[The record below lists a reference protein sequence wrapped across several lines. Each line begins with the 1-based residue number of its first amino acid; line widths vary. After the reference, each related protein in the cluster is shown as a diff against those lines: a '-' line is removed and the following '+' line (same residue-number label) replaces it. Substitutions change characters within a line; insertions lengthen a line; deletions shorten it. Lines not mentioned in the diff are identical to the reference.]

1 MIIFTKGVII
11 HTKLLFFQVRCITG
25 GMCLLKELREYQKLI
40 VDKVVSSDK
49 DLLVCL
55 PTGSGK
61 TFIAWSVIQSLN
73 KKGYTVVFVVPRLEL
88 IEQAINEFGE
98 VDVIWSDRTTLTG
111 KKCIVASKDSLRSQY
126 KSVLNDCVLIF
137 DEAHIS
143 LEQTFKLVQIIKP
156 LRVLGLTA
164 TPERM
169 DGKALLK
176 GSDSLHKFGVFD
188 ELIQEETVSSL
199 IKKGYLCP
207 LKYYTKPIDGIVDIK
222 PDEANGQELSDEQ
235 MTDIFD
241 TNQIWGD
248 LVKSYETYGIENGI
262 KRPALGFTNTI
273 AMGEKV
279 CQIFNDA
286 GYNFKIITGA
296 MSIKERKSLINQ
308 LKNREVDGLI
318 NAALLTYGFDCPS
331 VSYAFSCRHIKSRP
345 LWFQIVGRILR
356 NCEGKTD
363 AIFVDHGDSVSEF
376 EEPTCSL
383 PILDPCIIWKVN
395 GETKEERQRRKKSQK
410 KERDSLKIL
419 QDLDPLPCQM
429 VEVKPEDTW
438 ERMIKVLQRLKALN
452 DNLFEQNKVMRSNL
466 ENINSEKEK
475 LQNELKS
482 KKNRRF
488 IDSEKTFEFVRK
500 NYCFIRNDIYT
511 RMHNCTAWRDL
522 SKEEKSEQEHLMT
535 ITKLTE
541 MENKLPFLIDK
552 VQFDKS
558 MDYWKTHWSYRPKVW

>member
-1 MIIFTKGVII
+1 M
-11 HTKLLFFQVRCITG
+11 
-25 GMCLLKELREYQKLI
+25 KELREYQSQIVNKVIASEKDMLI
-40 VDKVVSSDK
+40 
-49 DLLVCL
+49 CL

-61 TFIAWSVIQSLN
+61 TFIAWSVIKALN
-73 KKGYTVVFVVPRLEL
+73 EEGLTVVFVVPRLEL
-88 IEQAINEFGE
+88 IEQAVNEFGD
-98 VDVIWSDRTTLTG
+98 VDVIWSDKTNLTG
-111 KKCIVASKDSLRSQY
+111 KKCVVASKDSLRSQY
-126 KSVLNDCVLIF
+126 KCVPECSVLIF

-143 LEQTFKLVQIIKP
+143 LEQTFNLVQLIKP

-176 GSDSLHKFGVFD
+176 GFDSLHKFGVFD
-188 ELIQEETVSSL
+188 ELLQEETVSSL

-207 LKYYTKPIDGIVDIK
+207 LKYYTKPIEGIVDIK

-248 LVKSYETYGIENGI
+248 LVQSYETYGIENGI

-273 AMGEKV
+273 AMGKKV
-279 CQIFNDA
+279 CEIFNNA
-286 GYNFKIITGA
+286 GYNFKIITGE
-296 MSIKERKSLINQ
+296 MSVKERKELIRQ
-308 LKNREVDGLI
+308 LKDREVDGLI

-356 NCEGKTD
+356 TCEGKEN

-383 PILDPCIIWKVN
+383 PILDPCIVWKVN
-395 GETKEERQRRKKSQK
+395 GETKEERQRRKKAQK

-419 QDLDPLPCQM
+419 QDLDPLPCKM
-429 VEVKPEDTW
+429 VEIKPEDTW

-452 DNLFEQNKVMRSNL
+452 DNLFEQNQEMQNNL
-466 ENINSEKEK
+466 KNINNEKEK
-475 LQNELKS
+475 LQEELKS
-482 KKNRRF
+482 KSNKRF

-500 NYCFIRNDIYT
+500 NYCFIRNEIYE
-511 RMHNCTAWRDL
+511 RMHNCTDWKNL
-522 SKEEKSEQEHLMT
+522 SDEEKSEEEHLMT
-535 ITKLTE
+535 MKKLLKLE
-541 MENKLPFLIDK
+541 INLPFLIDH
-552 VQFDKS
+552 VQFNRG

>member
-1 MIIFTKGVII
+1 M
-11 HTKLLFFQVRCITG
+11 
-25 GMCLLKELREYQKLI
+25 KELREYQKQI
-40 VDKVVSSDK
+40 VDKVIQSEK
-49 DLLVCL
+49 DLLICL

-61 TFIAWSVIQSLN
+61 TFIAWAVIQALN
-73 KKGYTVVFVVPRLEL
+73 AKGVTVVFVVPRLEL
-88 IEQAINEFGE
+88 IDQAKNEFGD
-98 VDVIWSDRTTLTG
+98 VDVIWSDKTSLTG
-111 KKCIVASKDSLRSQY
+111 KKCIVASKDSLRTQS
-126 KSVLNDCVLIF
+126 KKVPENVVLIF

-143 LEQTFKLVQIIKP
+143 LEQTFNLVELIKP
-156 LRVLGLTA
+156 ARVLGLTA

-176 GSDSLHKFGVFD
+176 GTDSLHKFGVFD
-188 ELIQEETVSSL
+188 ELLQEETVSSL

-222 PDEANGQELSDEQ
+222 PDEANGQELSDVQ

-286 GYNFKIITGA
+286 GYNFKIITGD
-296 MSIKERKSLINQ
+296 MSIKERKLLINQ

-383 PILDPCIIWKVN
+383 PILDPCIVWKVN
-395 GETKEERQRRKKSQK
+395 GETKEERQRRKKAQK

-452 DNLFEQNKVMRSNL
+452 DNLFEQNKEMRTNL

-482 KKNRRF
+482 KKNKRF
-488 IDSEKTFEFVRK
+488 IDSEKTFEFIKK
-500 NYCFIRNDIYT
+500 NYAFIRNDIHS
-511 RMHNCTAWRDL
+511 RMYNCTAWQEYTPEQ
-522 SKEEKSEQEHLMT
+522 KAIEEHQMT
-535 ITKLTE
+535 VNRLWK
-541 MENKLPFLIDK
+541 MESKLPFLLDP
-552 VQFDKS
+552 VRFDKS
-558 MDYWKTHWSYRPKVW
+558 MDWWFKNWSYRPR

>member
-1 MIIFTKGVII
+1 MGCYSGTYAKG
-11 HTKLLFFQVRCITG
+11 R
-25 GMCLLKELREYQKLI
+25 
-40 VDKVVSSDK
+40 
-49 DLLVCL
+49 
-55 PTGSGK
+55 
-61 TFIAWSVIQSLN
+61 
-73 KKGYTVVFVVPRLEL
+73 TVVFVVPRLEL
-88 IEQAINEFGE
+88 IEQAVNEFGD
-98 VDVIWSDRTTLTG
+98 VDVIWSDKTSLTG
-111 KKCIVASKDSLRSQY
+111 KKCVVASKDSLRTQY
-126 KSVLNDCVLIF
+126 KYVPECSVLIF

-143 LEQTFKLVQIIKP
+143 LEQTFNLVQLIKP

-176 GSDSLHKFGVFD
+176 GFDSLHKFGVFD
-188 ELIQEETVSSL
+188 ELLQEETVSSL

-222 PDEANGQELSDEQ
+222 PDEANGQELSDVQ

-286 GYNFKIITGA
+286 GYNFKIITGE
-296 MSIKERKSLINQ
+296 MSIKERKSLISQ

-383 PILDPCIIWKVN
+383 PILDPCIVWKVN
-395 GETKEERQRRKKSQK
+395 GETKEERQRRKKAQK

-452 DNLFEQNKVMRSNL
+452 DNLFEQNKEMRTNL

-482 KKNRRF
+482 KKNKRF

-500 NYCFIRNDIYT
+500 NYCFIRNEIYE
-511 RMHNCTAWRDL
+511 RMHNCTAWNNL
-522 SKEEKSEQEHLMT
+522 SDEEKSEEEHLMT
-535 ITKLTE
+535 INKLLKLE
-541 MENKLPFLIDK
+541 INLPFLIDH
-552 VQFDKS
+552 VQFNRG

>member
-1 MIIFTKGVII
+1 M
-11 HTKLLFFQVRCITG
+11 
-25 GMCLLKELREYQKLI
+25 KELREYQKQI
-40 VDKVVSSDK
+40 VDKVIQSEK
-49 DLLVCL
+49 DLLICL

-61 TFIAWSVIQSLN
+61 TFIAWAVIQALN
-73 KKGYTVVFVVPRLEL
+73 AKGMTVVFVVPRLEL
-88 IEQAINEFGE
+88 IDQAKNEFGE
-98 VDVIWSDRTTLTG
+98 VDVIWSDKTSLTG
-111 KKCIVASKDSLRSQY
+111 KKCIVASKDSLRTQS
-126 KSVLNDCVLIF
+126 KKVSENVVLIF

-143 LEQTFKLVQIIKP
+143 LEQTFNLVELIKP
-156 LRVLGLTA
+156 ARVLGLTA

-176 GSDSLHKFGVFD
+176 GSDSLHKYGVFD
-188 ELIQEETVSSL
+188 ELLQEETVSSL

-207 LKYYTKPIDGIVDIK
+207 LRYYTKPIDGIVDIK
-222 PDEANGQELSDEQ
+222 PDEANGQELSDVQ

-286 GYNFKIITGA
+286 GYNFKIITGE
-296 MSIKERKSLINQ
+296 MSIKERKSLISQ

-383 PILDPCIIWKVN
+383 PILDPCIVWKVN
-395 GETKEERQRRKKSQK
+395 GETKEERQRRKKAQK

-438 ERMIKVLQRLKALN
+438 ERMIKVLQQLKALN
-452 DNLFEQNKVMRSNL
+452 DNLFEQNQEMQNNL
-466 ENINSEKEK
+466 KNINNEKEK
-475 LQNELKS
+475 LQEELKS
-482 KKNRRF
+482 KSNKRF

-511 RMHNCTAWRDL
+511 RMHNCTAWENM

-535 ITKLTE
+535 ITKLIE

>member
-1 MIIFTKGVII
+1 M
-11 HTKLLFFQVRCITG
+11 
-25 GMCLLKELREYQKLI
+25 KELREYQKQI
-40 VDKVVSSDK
+40 VDKVIQSEK
-49 DLLVCL
+49 DLIICL

-61 TFIAWSVIQSLN
+61 TFIAWAVIQALN
-73 KKGYTVVFVVPRLEL
+73 AKGVTVVFVVPRLEL
-88 IEQAINEFGE
+88 IDQAKNEFGD
-98 VDVIWSDRTTLTG
+98 VDVIWSDKTSLTG
-111 KKCIVASKDSLRSQY
+111 KKCIVASKDSLRTQS
-126 KSVLNDCVLIF
+126 KKVPENVVLIF

-143 LEQTFKLVQIIKP
+143 LEQTFNLVELIKP
-156 LRVLGLTA
+156 ARVLGLTA

-176 GSDSLHKFGVFD
+176 GTDSLHKFGVFD
-188 ELIQEETVSSL
+188 ELLQEETVSSL

-222 PDEANGQELSDEQ
+222 PDEANGQELSDVQ

-286 GYNFKIITGA
+286 GYNFKIITGD

-363 AIFVDHGDSVSEF
+363 AVFVDHGDSVSEF

-383 PILDPCIIWKVN
+383 PILDPCIVWKVN
-395 GETKEERQRRKKSQK
+395 GETKEERQRRKKAQK

-419 QDLDPLPCQM
+419 QDLDPLPCKM
-429 VEVKPEDTW
+429 VEIKPEDTW
-438 ERMIKVLQRLKALN
+438 ERMIKVLQRLKTLN
-452 DNLFEQNKVMRSNL
+452 DNLFEQNQEMQNNL
-466 ENINSEKEK
+466 KNINDEKEK
-475 LQNELKS
+475 LQKELKS
-482 KKNRRF
+482 KSNKRF

-511 RMHNCTAWRDL
+511 RMHNCTAWKDL

-558 MDYWKTHWSYRPKVW
+558 MDYWKKHWSYRPKVW

>member
-1 MIIFTKGVII
+1 M
-11 HTKLLFFQVRCITG
+11 
-25 GMCLLKELREYQKLI
+25 KELREYQKQI
-40 VDKVVSSDK
+40 VDKVVQSEK
-49 DLLVCL
+49 DLLICL

-61 TFIAWSVIQSLN
+61 TFIAWTVIQALN
-73 KKGYTVVFVVPRLEL
+73 AKGVTVVFVVPRLEL
-88 IEQAINEFGE
+88 IDQAKNEFGD
-98 VDVIWSDRTTLTG
+98 VDVIWSDKTSLTG
-111 KKCIVASKDSLRSQY
+111 KKCIVASKDSLRTQS
-126 KSVLNDCVLIF
+126 KKVPENVVLIF

-143 LEQTFKLVQIIKP
+143 LEQTFNLVELIKP
-156 LRVLGLTA
+156 ARVLGLTA

-176 GSDSLHKFGVFD
+176 GSDSLHKYGVFD
-188 ELIQEETVSSL
+188 ELLQEETVSSL

-222 PDEANGQELSDEQ
+222 PDEANGQELSDIQ

-286 GYNFKIITGA
+286 GYNFKIITGD

-383 PILDPCIIWKVN
+383 PILDPCIVWKVN
-395 GETKEERQRRKKSQK
+395 GETKEERQRRKKAQK

-452 DNLFEQNKVMRSNL
+452 DNLFEQNQEMQNNL
-466 ENINSEKEK
+466 KNINDEKEK
-475 LQNELKS
+475 LQKELKS
-482 KKNRRF
+482 KSNKRF

-511 RMHNCTAWRDL
+511 RMHNCTAWKDL
-522 SKEEKSEQEHLMT
+522 SKEEKSDQEHLMT
-535 ITKLTE
+535 ITKLIE

>member
-1 MIIFTKGVII
+1 M
-11 HTKLLFFQVRCITG
+11 
-25 GMCLLKELREYQKLI
+25 KELREYQKQI
-40 VDKVVSSDK
+40 VDKVVQSEK
-49 DLLVCL
+49 DLLICL

-61 TFIAWSVIQSLN
+61 TFIAWAVIQALN
-73 KKGYTVVFVVPRLEL
+73 AKGMTVVFVVPRLEL
-88 IEQAINEFGE
+88 IDQAKNEFGE
-98 VDVIWSDRTTLTG
+98 VDVIWSDKTSLTG
-111 KKCIVASKDSLRSQY
+111 KKCIVASKDSLRTQS
-126 KSVLNDCVLIF
+126 KKVPENVVLIF

-143 LEQTFKLVQIIKP
+143 LEQTFNLVELIKP
-156 LRVLGLTA
+156 ARVLGLTA

-176 GSDSLHKFGVFD
+176 GSDSLHKYGVFD
-188 ELIQEETVSSL
+188 ELLQEETVSSL

-222 PDEANGQELSDEQ
+222 PDEANGQELSDVQ

-248 LVKSYETYGIENGI
+248 LVKSYETYGIENGM

-279 CQIFNDA
+279 CQIFNEA
-286 GYNFKIITGA
+286 GYNFKIITGD

-383 PILDPCIIWKVN
+383 PLLDPCIVWKVN
-395 GETKEERQRRKKSQK
+395 GETKEERQRRKKAQK

-452 DNLFEQNKVMRSNL
+452 DNLFEQNKEMRTNL

-482 KKNRRF
+482 KKNKRF

-500 NYCFIRNDIYT
+500 NYCFIRNEIYE
-511 RMHNCTAWRDL
+511 RMHNCTAWQEYTPEQ
-522 SKEEKSEQEHLMT
+522 KAIEEHQMT
-535 ITKLTE
+535 VNRLWK
-541 MENKLPFLIDK
+541 MESKLPFLLDPIR
-552 VQFDKS
+552 FDKS
-558 MDYWKTHWSYRPKVW
+558 MEWWFKNWSYRPR